1 MGIVL
6 PHGVLFRGGTE
17 GTIRQKLL
25 ENGSIYAVI
34 GLPANMFYNTGIPTC
49 IIVLKKQRPGRD
61 VLFIDASRLFE
72 KKKTQNVMNAEHIAR
87 VLELYENRTDVE
99 KEAHLAAYEEIK
111 ENDFNLNIPRY
122 VDATEKE
129 PPVRLSDV
137 NAELK
142 ELNAGIAETS
152 GELKA
157 MLGKLR
163 TEDEEMAAAVR
174 EFMDLLEGV

>member
-1 MGIVL
+1 M
-6 PHGVLFRGGTE
+6 
-17 GTIRQKLL
+17 
-25 ENGSIYAVI
+25 
-34 GLPANMFYNTGIPTC
+34 
-49 IIVLKKQRPGRD
+49 
-61 VLFIDASRLFE
+61 
-72 KKKTQNVMNAEHIAR
+72 
-87 VLELYENRTDVE
+87 E
-99 KEAHLAAYEEIK
+99 KEAHLASYEEIK

-157 MLGKLR
+157 MLGKLQ
-163 TEDEEMAAAVR
+163 TEDKEMAAAVC
-174 EFMDLLEGV
+174 EFMNLLEDV

>member
-1 MGIVL
+1 M
-6 PHGVLFRGGTE
+6 P
-17 GTIRQKLL
+17 
-25 ENGSIYAVI
+25 
-34 GLPANMFYNTGIPTC
+34 GIPTC

-99 KEAHLAAYEEIK
+99 KEAHLASYEEIK

-129 PPVRLSDV
+129 LPVRLSDV

-142 ELNAGIAETS
+142 ELNAGISETS

-163 TEDEEMAAAVR
+163 TDDQEMAAAVC
-174 EFMDLLEGV
+174 EFMNLLEDV